1 MPSGKYVYIVKAIVD
16 KNDASADLYSDS
28 ESEESE
34 PVIIPEP
41 VTGVEII
48 NDYKN
53 VSMFVGGSQQIKYG
67 ILPANATNTNVTFKS
82 LDEK

>member
-41 VTGVEII
+41 
-48 NDYKN
+48 
-53 VSMFVGGSQQIKYG
+53 
-67 ILPANATNTNVTFKS
+67 ANRCRNNQR
-82 LDEK
+82 LQER